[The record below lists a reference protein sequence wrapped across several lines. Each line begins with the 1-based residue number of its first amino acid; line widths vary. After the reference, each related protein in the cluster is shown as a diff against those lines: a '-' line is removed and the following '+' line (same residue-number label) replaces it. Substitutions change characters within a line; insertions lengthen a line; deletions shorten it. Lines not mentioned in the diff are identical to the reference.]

1 MNTIYDKNEG
11 LSFSTY
17 GNLVED
23 SQQAAQLL
31 VEVARVVKDTESDFR
46 SVEEVYEK
54 AKQAYLYQLSQLN
67 NAYNH
72 AVRKGFLPQH
82 KVLVKTE
89 EGLYSFTRDDY
100 DSAGQVEFEIMQIT
114 HEIK

>member
-1 MNTIYDKNEG
+1 MIPIYDKNEG

-17 GNLVED
+17 VDLVED

-31 VEVARVVKDTESDFR
+31 VETAQSVTEAEAAFRETEKIYNEKKD
-46 SVEEVYEK
+46 
-54 AKQAYLYQLSQLN
+54 AYLYQLSQLN

-72 AVRKGFLPQH
+72 GVKKGFLPEH
-82 KVLVKTE
+82 RMVVKTE

-100 DSAGQVEFEIMQIT
+100 ENAGEVEFEILQVT
-114 HEIK
+114 HELK

>member
-1 MNTIYDKNEG
+1 MIPIYDKNEG

-31 VEVARVVKDTESDFR
+31 VEVAQSVTEAEATFR
-46 SVEEVYEK
+46 EIEEAYNEK
-54 AKQAYLYQLSQLN
+54 KEAYLYQISRLK

-72 AVRKGFLPQH
+72 GVKKEFLPQH

-89 EGLYSFTRDDY
+89 EGIYSFTRDDY
-100 DSAGQVEFEIMQIT
+100 DSEGEVEFEILQVT
-114 HEIK
+114 HELK